1 MIPSLYLFIYFYLSK
16 NNNIILLMN
25 ALISVSDKTGLPKLV
40 QFLSMNNFNIYST
53 GGTYETIKSYKN
65 VYKISDLTDFP
76 EILNGRVKTLHP
88 KIYGGILAT
97 DSIEHRNELKEHH
110 IQQFDLVVVNLYPF
124 KEVSA
129 TFPEDTKKCIDN
141 IDIGGVSL
149 IRAASKNHTRVVLL
163 SDPNDYSFYTTHL
176 LNGISHSDRVR
187 FAIKGFNMTSDYDSF
202 IGNYL
207 NSRNCIDLK
216 YGMNPHQGHARITFN
231 DENKAFTLLNGK
243 LGYINVLDALHG
255 YLTVKETDHLLHLP
269 AVASMKHTSLA
280 GLAVGNNI
288 SQETLAFFTNST
300 NVSPISMAF
309 MKARMCDPLSSFGDL
324 ICFSREV
331 DYETATL
338 IKKEVCDGVV
348 APSFN
353 RDALELLK
361 TKKNGNFILIEMD
374 EDYYQKHKQTG
385 WTEKR
390 EMYGMTLEQDSNRCE
405 TELPMDTPRRS
416 DLILANTALKYAQS
430 NNISF
435 AYDGQV
441 IGMGCGQQNR
451 VDCVKLAGAKA
462 QNWLKRHTSVSL
474 DYWNTL
480 EGKRQEKINK
490 LYDFVNNSSL
500 DIVFSEDLV
509 MASDGFFPFPD
520 NIREAHRFNVKSI
533 IQPGGSVADDAVQKE
548 CDKYGISMITTGTRM
563 FYH

>member
-1 MIPSLYLFIYFYLSK
+1 M
-16 NNNIILLMN
+16 
-25 ALISVSDKTGLPKLV
+25 
-40 QFLSMNNFNIYST
+40 
-53 GGTYETIKSYKN
+53 
-65 VYKISDLTDFP
+65 
-76 EILNGRVKTLHP
+76 
-88 KIYGGILAT
+88 
-97 DSIEHRNELKEHH
+97 
-110 IQQFDLVVVNLYPF
+110 
-124 KEVSA
+124 
-129 TFPEDTKKCIDN
+129 
-141 IDIGGVSL
+141 
-149 IRAASKNHTRVVLL
+149 
-163 SDPNDYSFYTTHL
+163 
-176 LNGISHSDRVR
+176 
-187 FAIKGFNMTSDYDSF
+187 
-202 IGNYL
+202 
-207 NSRNCIDLK
+207 
-216 YGMNPHQGHARITFN
+216 
-231 DENKAFTLLNGK
+231 
-243 LGYINVLDALHG
+243 
-255 YLTVKETDHLLHLP
+255 
-269 AVASMKHTSLA
+269 
-280 GLAVGNNI
+280 
-288 SQETLAFFTNST
+288 
-300 NVSPISMAF
+300 SPISMAF

-338 IKKEVCDGVV
+338 IKKEVCDGVI

-353 RDALELLK
+353 EEALELLK

-390 EMYGMTLEQDSNRCE
+390 EMYGMTLEQDSNRYE

-462 QNWLKRHTSVSL
+462 RHWLKRHTSASL

-480 EGKRQEKINK
+480 DGKRQEKINK
-490 LYDFVNNSSL
+490 LYDFVNSS
-500 DIVFSEDLV
+500 SESSESSDDLV

-533 IQPGGSVADDAVQKE
+533 IQPGGSIADDTVKKE
-548 CDKYGISMITTGTRM
+548 CDKYGISMITTGVRM